1 MDRKEPGMNSTWKG
15 KEIGLIGVVVVI
27 AIAAYVSGLFVDVTR
42 DGSKYAAIA
51 REIFDS
57 GDWIRLKIH
66 GEPYDQKPPLL
77 FWLSA
82 VSFHLFGMS
91 NFAFKLPL
99 LLTGLLGVYSLYRLA
114 KGMYGPMV
122 AHLAVAMTVT
132 TQASFLYFMD
142 IHTDT
147 VLMPFVIFSLWQFW
161 EFLGKGR
168 SFNGYLGFVGIGLA
182 MLAKGPVGAVVP
194 FFAVISYL
202 LLTRQ
207 YRRMLDYRWYVG
219 ILVTLVV
226 ILPGLVGLMDQF
238 GWEGIRFFFWTN
250 NAERLAGRLG
260 SSRGDYFFF
269 FHNLFYQFAP
279 WMILLYVASF
289 REFRS
294 FLQWKQRDAD
304 NFLLGGIWV
313 YFIILALSRGKLPNY
328 IFMLIPLFA
337 VLTAKY
343 VSRQMESQGSNAYKW
358 LSVIQTV
365 IYLLL
370 ATLIVV
376 LVVWL
381 FPLGNLLLWLVV
393 MTGLILSGLVM
404 WKGPSGMFRFFYPG
418 MLLSAV
424 FSLMVNAH
432 VAPQI
437 FAGQA
442 SVQAAEIYNKQA
454 TAGEKIYN
462 YNYESYELFFY
473 AKEPAY
479 KLVNDL
485 GLIER
490 MQQPGTWALTER
502 QVVERIDFP
511 EPAPEII
518 PLPHVWVNRLNW
530 EYINPATRSHATD
543 TLFLLR
549 SRF

>member
-1 MDRKEPGMNSTWKG
+1 MNSTWKG
-15 KEIGLIGVVVVI
+15 KEIWLIGFVVLV
-27 AIAAYVSGLFVDVTR
+27 ALAAYVAGLFVDVTR
-42 DGSKYAAIA
+42 DGSKYAAVA
-51 REIFDS
+51 REICDS

-82 VSFHLFGMS
+82 ASFHLFGLS

-99 LLTGLLGVYSLYRLA
+99 LLSGLLGIYSLYRLA
-114 KGMYGPMV
+114 KGLYDPLV

-147 VLMPFVIFSLWQFW
+147 VLMSFVIFSLWQFR
-161 EFLGKGR
+161 EFLVKGR
-168 SFNGYLGFVGIGLA
+168 SINGYLGFVGIGLA
-182 MLAKGPVGAVVP
+182 MLTKGPVGAVVP
-194 FFAVISYL
+194 FFAVISTL
-202 LLTRQ
+202 VFTRQ
-207 YRRMLDYRWYVG
+207 FRRMLDYRWYVG
-219 ILVTLVV
+219 ILITILV
-226 ILPGLVGLMDQF
+226 ILPGLAGLFDQF

-269 FHNLFYQFAP
+269 FHNLLYQFAP
-279 WMILLYVASF
+279 WMILLYVAAGH
-289 REFRS
+289 EFTR
-294 FLQWKQRDAD
+294 LWKRKFSDAD
-304 NFLLGGIWV
+304 YFLLGGIWV
-313 YFIILALSRGKLPNY
+313 YFIILALSKGKLPNY

-343 VSRQMESQGSNAYKW
+343 VARLMEQPVGRSFRW
-358 LSVIQTV
+358 LFLIQQVISV
-365 IYLLL
+365 LM
-370 ATLIVV
+370 AALIVAV
-376 LVVWL
+376 AVWL
-381 FPLGNLLLWLVV
+381 FPVASIILWLIVFV
-393 MTGLILSGLVM
+393 GLMLSGWVM
-404 WKGPSGMFRFFYPG
+404 WKGPSNLFRFLFPG

-424 FSLMVNAH
+424 FSLVVNAH

-437 FAGQA
+437 FGGQA
-442 SVQAAEIYNKQA
+442 SVQAAEIYNQQA
-454 TAGEKIYN
+454 AEGEKIYN

-479 KLVNDL
+479 KLINDL
-485 GLIER
+485 GLIDR
-490 MQQPGTWALTER
+490 MQQPGAWALTER
-502 QVVERIDFP
+502 KVVERIDFA
-511 EPAPEII
+511 EPVPEII
-518 PLPHVWVNRLNW
+518 PLPHVWVNQLNW
-530 EYINPATRSHATD
+530 EYINPATRPQATD